1 MFFFFFSSRRR
12 HTRWP
17 RDWSSDVCSSD
28 LHDEP
33 EGRHITLTGGFPPER
48 LPDLLC
54 HVRLTDRAA
63 AVHPALGPGC
73 RRDRDAFIHESTLRT
88 VEYQHGMQ
96 MSTPRPAQPSA
107 RLWVTHRRSSPLNQE
122 FSSPHAQ
129 LLVPGLQTCQN
140 AYTRSRDSCRAPRR

>member
-33 EGRHITLTGGFPPER
+33 EGRHITLTGGLPPER

-73 RRDRDAFIHESTLRT
+73 RRDWDAFIHESTLRT

-96 MSTPRPAQPSA
+96 MSTRRPAQPSA
-107 RLWVTHRRSSPLNQE
+107 NMGNPSQEQSAEHGSLAHLTLNYL
-122 FSSPHAQ
+122 SLAT
-129 LLVPGLQTCQN
+129 GGGI
-140 AYTRSRDSCRAPRR
+140 